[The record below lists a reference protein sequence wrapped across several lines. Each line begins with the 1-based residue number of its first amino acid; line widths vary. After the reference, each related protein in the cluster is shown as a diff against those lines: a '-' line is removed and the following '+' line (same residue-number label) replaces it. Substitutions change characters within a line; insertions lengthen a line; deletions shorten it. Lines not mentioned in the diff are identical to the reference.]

1 MSEKAVEILSD
12 HCNDLKT
19 IEFQK
24 QLRGHSRK

>member
-1 MSEKAVEILSD
+1 MSEKAVVSD